1 LKRPATKF
9 ILKFDFDSSIN
20 PFGLKAGTIS
30 SIAARF
36 FGILKFEPV
45 VKFFD
50 GRFGN
55 RQIF

>member
-1 LKRPATKF
+1 LT
-9 ILKFDFDSSIN
+9 FDSSIN

-36 FGILKFEPV
+36 FGILKFEPL